1 MIAINREENMEC
13 YVVFVDH
20 NVWRPWVPF
29 LKKGYRHCYMLI
41 PIVSKQGGLLANK
54 GTLLI
59 DSGIDVMTAAL
70 YDVPVGLFVLHNSE
84 MQLEEVIKCTLASS
98 REMQYS
104 MEVLTCVTVVKRLL
118 GRRWKLVQTPW
129 QLRKKLIKSGIGKV
143 HYQIGDETWLR

>member
-1 MIAINREENMEC
+1 MIVINRDEGMEC

-29 LKKGYRHCYMLI
+29 LKKGYRHCLVLI
-41 PIVSKQGGLLANK
+41 PITSKEGGLLSGR

-59 DSGIDVMTAAL
+59 DSGIDVMAAVL
-70 YDVPVGLFVLHNSE
+70 YDMSVGQFILQNLISE
-84 MQLEEVIKCTLASS
+84 TMEVKEVVKCRLASS

-143 HYQIGDETWLR
+143 YCWFE